1 MSELNNNKDSASFG
15 FKKVTETEK
24 VSLVNNVFTSVT
36 KNYDLMNDLMSLGV
50 HRLWKRNL
58 IKWMN
63 PQLSS
68 QIIDVA
74 AGTGD
79 LAKMI
84 SVKNQNKNFFYCVEP
99 NKEMLNTGK
108 VKLKS
113 FTNIKWYLNSAEKLP
128 FKQNT
133 FDFYT
138 ISYGIRNVTD
148 INQCLKESF
157 RVLKPGG
164 RFFCLEF
171 STPENEILNL
181 LYKKY
186 SKLIPLIGKI
196 VVGSEEPYDYLV
208 SSIEKFYNQKF
219 FQMHAQKYDLNCLKE
234 DQLLLFLI

>member
-1 MSELNNNKDSASFG
+1 MVIYNQDKT
-15 FKKVTETEK
+15 K
-24 VSLVNNVFTSVT
+24 LVNSVFDKVHN
-36 KNYDLMNDLMSLGV
+36 NYDLMNDIMSLGV

-63 PQLSS
+63 PQPGN

-84 SVKNQNKNFFYCVEP
+84 SQKNNNKNDFCCVEP
-99 NKEMLNTGK
+99 NKGMLETGK
-108 VKLKS
+108 EKLKS
-113 FTNIKWYLNSAEKLP
+113 LANIKWYLNSAEKLP
-128 FKQNT
+128 FKENT

-148 INQCLKESF
+148 INQCLGEAY

-171 STPENEILNL
+171 SKVENEILNL
-181 LYKKY
+181 IYQKY

-196 VVGSEEPYDYLV
+196 VVGSQEPYEYLIK
-208 SSIEKFYNQKF
+208 SIDKFYSQNELVDLLEKNKF
-219 FQMHAQKYDLNCLKE
+219 SNIEFRNLSNGVSAIHSGWK
-234 DQLLLFLI
+234 I

>member
-1 MSELNNNKDSASFG
+1 
-15 FKKVTETEK
+15 
-24 VSLVNNVFTSVT
+24 
-36 KNYDLMNDLMSLGV
+36 MNDLMSLGV

-58 IKWMN
+58 ISWMN
-63 PQLSS
+63 PQPGS

-84 SVKNQNKNFFYCVEP
+84 SQKNNGKNIFCCVEP
-99 NKEMLNTGK
+99 NKGMLETGSI
-108 VKLKS
+108 KLKS

-128 FKQNT
+128 FKENT
-133 FDFYT
+133 FDYYT

-148 INQCLKESF
+148 INQCLKEAY

-171 STPENEILNL
+171 SKVENEILNL
-181 LYKKY
+181 LYQKY

-196 VVGSEEPYDYLV
+196 IVGSEEPYEYLV
-208 SSIEKFYNQKF
+208 NSIDEFYSQDELVDLLKKNKF
-219 FQMHAQKYDLNCLKE
+219 LNVEFRNLSNGISAIHSGWK
-234 DQLLLFLI
+234 I

>member
-1 MSELNNNKDSASFG
+1 VNIYNQDKT
-15 FKKVTETEK
+15 K
-24 VSLVNNVFTSVT
+24 LVNSVFSKVHN
-36 KNYDLMNDLMSLGV
+36 NYDLMNDLMSLGV

-58 IKWMN
+58 ISWMN
-63 PQLSS
+63 PQPGS

-84 SVKNQNKNFFYCVEP
+84 SQKNNGKNIFCCVEP
-99 NKEMLNTGK
+99 NKGMLETGSI
-108 VKLKS
+108 KLKS

-128 FKQNT
+128 FKENT
-133 FDFYT
+133 FDYYT

-148 INQCLKESF
+148 INQCLKEAY

-171 STPENEILNL
+171 SKVENEILNL
-181 LYKKY
+181 LYQKY

-196 VVGSEEPYDYLV
+196 IVGSEEPYEYLV
-208 SSIEKFYNQKF
+208 NSIDEFYSQDELVDLLKKNKF
-219 FQMHAQKYDLNCLKE
+219 LNVEFRNLSNGISAIHSGWK
-234 DQLLLFLI
+234 I

>member
-1 MSELNNNKDSASFG
+1 MNIYNQDKT
-15 FKKVTETEK
+15 K
-24 VSLVNNVFTSVT
+24 LVNSVFSKVHN
-36 KNYDLMNDLMSLGV
+36 NYDLMNDLMSLGV

-58 IKWMN
+58 ISWMN
-63 PQLSS
+63 PQPGN

-84 SVKNQNKNFFYCVEP
+84 SQKNNGKNTFCCVEP
-99 NKEMLNTGK
+99 NKGMLETGS

-113 FTNIKWYLNSAEKLP
+113 FANIKWYLNSAEKLP
-128 FKQNT
+128 FKENT

-148 INQCLKESF
+148 INLCLKEAY

-171 STPENEILNL
+171 SKVENEILNL
-181 LYKKY
+181 LYQKY

-196 VVGSEEPYDYLV
+196 IVGSEEPYEYLV
-208 SSIEKFYNQKF
+208 NSIEEFYSQNELVDLLEKNKF
-219 FQMHAQKYDLNCLKE
+219 LNVEFRNLSNGISAIHSGWK
-234 DQLLLFLI
+234 I